1 MFSKQP
7 KETKKTEITQ
17 EIEDLIASPHKSIAK
32 QDEESID
39 KLEPNK
45 SELVNSAEKISGIVS
60 PYFIV
65 LIGLLLY
72 EDNFLIGTLL
82 ISIGILSLLKIS
94 LKDVATFF
102 EWLQSLLGLSNK

>member
-1 MFSKQP
+1 
-7 KETKKTEITQ
+7 
-17 EIEDLIASPHKSIAK
+17 
-32 QDEESID
+32 
-39 KLEPNK
+39 
-45 SELVNSAEKISGIVS
+45 
-60 PYFIV
+60 
-65 LIGLLLY
+65 LLY

>member
-7 KETKKTEITQ
+7 KETKKTEIAE
-17 EIEDLIASPHKSIAK
+17 EIEELIASPHQSIAK
-32 QDEESID
+32 QEQELLDRLD
-39 KLEPNK
+39 PNK
-45 SELVNSAEKISGIVS
+45 SELVNSVEKISGIVS

-65 LIGLLLY
+65 LVGLLLY

-102 EWLQSLLGLSNK
+102 EWLKSLLGFK